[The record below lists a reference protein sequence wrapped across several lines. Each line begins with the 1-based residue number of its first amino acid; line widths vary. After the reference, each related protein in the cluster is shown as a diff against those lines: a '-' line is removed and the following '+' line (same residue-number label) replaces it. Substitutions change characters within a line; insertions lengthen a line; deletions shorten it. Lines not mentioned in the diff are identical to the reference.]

1 MQNIKCQKRGGSMI
15 YKYNKLVRDKI
26 PEEIENQGKECK
38 YEILDDEK
46 YSKELDKKLLEE
58 VNEYISDH
66 SEKEMADVQEVL
78 KAIIKYRNID
88 EKRVEELRKAKE
100 LKKGGFYN
108 KIYLTEVLEGKNEKQ
123 EQNKINTQEGL
134 LTNID
139 KSSTLDELQEYI
151 RSVIRI
157 RGFEKQEIEKT
168 MLLLLEETGELAK
181 AIRKDYTDMGI
192 DDKKLNHYTNIE
204 NEVADVFIVLI
215 CICNKLNINL
225 FDAVYKKEAENV
237 TRNWDKKEN
246 KNG

>member
-1 MQNIKCQKRGGSMI
+1 MI

-88 EKRVEELRKAKE
+88 GKRVEELRKAKE

-108 KIYLTEVLEGKNEKQ
+108 KIYLTEVLEGKNEEQ

-134 LTNID
+134 LANIG
-139 KSSTLDELQEYI
+139 KTSTLDELQEYI

-157 RGFEKQEIEKT
+157 RGFEKEEIEKK
-168 MLLLLEETGELAK
+168 MLLLLEEAGELAK
-181 AIRKDYTDMGI
+181 AIRKDYTNMAI
-192 DDKKLNHYTNIE
+192 DNTKLNHYSNIE
-204 NEVADVFIVLI
+204 SEIADVFIVLT

-225 FDAVYKKEAENV
+225 FDAVYNKEKENV
-237 TRNWDKKEN
+237 KRNWDKE
-246 KNG
+246 GE

>member
-1 MQNIKCQKRGGSMI
+1 MK
-15 YKYNKLVRDKI
+15 
-26 PEEIENQGKECK
+26 
-38 YEILDDEK
+38 
-46 YSKELDKKLLEE
+46 KELK
-58 VNEYISDH
+58 
-66 SEKEMADVQEVL
+66 
-78 KAIIKYRNID
+78 
-88 EKRVEELRKAKE
+88 ELRKAKE

-108 KIYLTEVLEGKNEKQ
+108 KIYLTEVLEDKNEEQ

-134 LTNID
+134 LANIS
-139 KSSTLDELQEYI
+139 KTSTLNELQDYI

-157 RGFEKQEIEKT
+157 RGFENEEIEKK

>member
-1 MQNIKCQKRGGSMI
+1 MI

-26 PEEIENQGKECK
+26 PEEIEKKGKECK

-108 KIYLTEVLEGKNEKQ
+108 KIYLTEVLEERNEEQ

-139 KSSTLDELQEYI
+139 KTSSLDELQEYI

-181 AIRKDYTDMGI
+181 AIRKDYTDIGI
-192 DDKKLNHYTNIE
+192 DNTKLNHYTNIE
-204 NEVADVFIVLI
+204 NEIADVFIVLT
-215 CICNKLNINL
+215 CVCNKLNINL
-225 FDAVYKKEAENV
+225 FNAIYKKEKENV
-237 TRNWDKKEN
+237 TRNWNKKGDRNE
-246 KNG
+246 

>member
-1 MQNIKCQKRGGSMI
+1 MI

-108 KIYLTEVLEGKNEKQ
+108 KIYLTEVLEDKNEEQ

-134 LTNID
+134 LANIS
-139 KSSTLDELQEYI
+139 KTSTLNELQDYI

-157 RGFEKQEIEKT
+157 RGFENEEIEKK

-237 TRNWDKKEN
+237 PRNWDKKEN

>member
-1 MQNIKCQKRGGSMI
+1 MI

-26 PEEIENQGKECK
+26 PEEIEKQGKKCK

-78 KAIIKYRNID
+78 KAIIKYRDID
-88 EKRVEELRKAKE
+88 ENRVEELRKAKE
-100 LKKGGFYN
+100 KQKGGFYN
-108 KIYLTEVLEGKNEKQ
+108 KIYLTEVLEGKNEEQ

-139 KSSTLDELQEYI
+139 KSSTLNELQEYI

-181 AIRKDYTDMGI
+181 AIRKDYTNMGI
-192 DDKKLNHYTNIE
+192 DSSKLSHYTNIE
-204 NEVADVFIVLI
+204 NEIADVFIVLT
-215 CICNKLNINL
+215 CVCNKLNINL
-225 FDAVYKKEAENV
+225 FVYKKEKENV
-237 TRNWDKKEN
+237 TRKWDKNE
-246 KNG
+246 

>member
-1 MQNIKCQKRGGSMI
+1 MI

-181 AIRKDYTDMGI
+181 DMRIDY
-192 DDKKLNHYTNIE
+192 KKLNHYTNIE
-204 NEVADVFIVLI
+204 NEIADVFIVLT

-225 FDAVYKKEAENV
+225 FDAVYKKETENV

>member
-1 MQNIKCQKRGGSMI
+1 MI

-26 PEEIENQGKECK
+26 PEEIEKQGKKCK

-78 KAIIKYRNID
+78 KAIIKYRDID
-88 EKRVEELRKAKE
+88 ENRVEELRKAKE
-100 LKKGGFYN
+100 KQKGGFYN
-108 KIYLTEVLEGKNEKQ
+108 KIYLTEVLEGKNEEQ
-123 EQNKINTQEGL
+123 EQNKINTQEVL

-139 KSSTLDELQEYI
+139 KSSTLNELQEYI

-181 AIRKDYTDMGI
+181 AIRKDYTNMGI
-192 DDKKLNHYTNIE
+192 DSSKLSHYTNIE
-204 NEVADVFIVLI
+204 NEIADVFIVLT
-215 CICNKLNINL
+215 CVCNKLNINL
-225 FDAVYKKEAENV
+225 FDAVYKKEKENV
-237 TRNWDKKEN
+237 TRKWDKNE
-246 KNG
+246 

>member
-1 MQNIKCQKRGGSMI
+1 MI

-108 KIYLTEVLEGKNEKQ
+108 KIYLTEVLEDKNEEQ
-123 EQNKINTQEGL
+123 GQNKINTQEGL
-134 LTNID
+134 LANIS
-139 KSSTLDELQEYI
+139 KTSTLNELQDYI

-157 RGFEKQEIEKT
+157 RGFENEEIEKK